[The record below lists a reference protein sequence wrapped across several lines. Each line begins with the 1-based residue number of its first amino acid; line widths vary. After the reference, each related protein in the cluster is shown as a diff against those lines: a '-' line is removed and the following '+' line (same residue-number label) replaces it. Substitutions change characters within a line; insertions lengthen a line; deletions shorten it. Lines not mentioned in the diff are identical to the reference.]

1 MEPSYDVV
9 VVGARVGGASTALLL
24 ARAGLRVALLDR
36 GSYGSDT
43 LSTHGL
49 MRAGVLQLSRWGV
62 LPAVVRAGTPPVQR
76 TTFHYSDG
84 DSVQVTIRPSAGVD
98 SLFAPRRHLL
108 DRILVDAA
116 AAAGAEVHHGVR
128 VTDVE
133 RGRDG
138 RAAGVRILDPRGRSA
153 TLRSRFVVGADGIR
167 STVADALGAVV
178 ERRTAPG
185 GAVLFRYHAELPAT
199 GYEWAYGPGVASG
212 MLPTNDG
219 LTCVFVGT
227 TRERMRLARR
237 AGTAA
242 AFEGLFAVAAEEHLP
257 RLQASVPEGK
267 MFGWNAV
274 PGFVRR
280 SWGPGWALVGDA
292 GYFKDP
298 ITAHGMTDA
307 LRDAELLADAIV
319 ASCSG
324 LQDEESALAS
334 YQARRDELSR
344 RLFTVTH
351 QIAAYDWDM
360 DSIRRLLREAS
371 AAMTDEVEHLEDRR
385 TLPGAG
391 SPAGLL
397 DQDTVL
403 VRE

>member
-1 MEPSYDVV
+1 
-9 VVGARVGGASTALLL
+9 
-24 ARAGLRVALLDR
+24 VALVDR

-62 LPAVVRAGTPPVQR
+62 LPAVVGAGTPPIQR

-84 DSVQVTIRPSAGVD
+84 DSVQVTIRPSAGVNA
-98 SLFAPRRHLL
+98 LFAPRRHLL

-138 RAAGVRILDPRGRSA
+138 RVAGVRILDPRGRSA

-167 STVADALGAVV
+167 STVADALGADV

-199 GYEWAYGPGVASG
+199 GYEWAYGPGVAAG

-267 MFGWNAV
+267 MYGWNAV

-319 ASCSG
+319 ASASG
-324 LQDEESALAS
+324 LQDEETALAS

-344 RLFTVTH
+344 HLFTVTH

-385 TLPGAG
+385 GLPGSG

-397 DQDTVL
+397 DHDTVL
-403 VRE
+403 VPE